1 MPLLPPTDK
10 LAPRAAL
17 ACALLLAAAGGP
29 AAAQRLT
36 PAGHAARTSVD
47 GADVC
52 LFTSGTAPTMTL
64 SAESPTDITWSFS
77 ADGAAHPTELR
88 TTTGASADTMGVGA
102 EGLYTVSTA
111 SGFEAS
117 LWWLS
122 PKPSG
127 AALSVDSMDCDAIY
141 ASASAVAP
149 AVTFGG
155 RELRQSVV
163 FQWEAGDSILLTTAG
178 PSAILEGLCGEVALT
193 VRAVNQAFNEA
204 SATDTVASPGVR
216 ASFSHNVRRVEA
228 TNEASAE
235 GDAVSAPAEVEF
247 ANTSRGDFT
256 VSEWAVGSL
265 ARLYERDPVYQFQ
278 RPGTFRVSLTVTNEA
293 TGCASSDSS
302 TTITVSDAALEFPNA
317 FTPNGD
323 GVNDIFCPSFR
334 SLKSYELTIY
344 NRWGRR
350 VFTSSSPSDG
360 WDGRENGREAAAGT
374 YYFVAR
380 AQGYERGVELRRRG
394 SITLVR

>member
-1 MPLLPPTDK
+1 M
-10 LAPRAAL
+10 
-17 ACALLLAAAGGP
+17 ACALLLAAACGP

-36 PAGHAARTSVD
+36 PTGHAARTSVD

-52 LFTSGTAPTMTL
+52 LFTAGAAPSMTL
-64 SAESPTDITWSFS
+64 SAESPTDVAWSFS
-77 ADGAAHPTELR
+77 PDGAQPPATLKTTAAATE
-88 TTTGASADTMGVGA
+88 DTIVVA
-102 EGLYTVSTA
+102 REGLYTVSTA
-111 SGFEAS
+111 GGFEAS

-122 PKPSG
+122 PMPS
-127 AALSVDSMDCDAIY
+127 AVSLSVDSMDCDAIY
-141 ASASAVAP
+141 ATASAEAP

-155 RELRQSVV
+155 RELRQSIV
-163 FQWEAGDSILLTTAG
+163 FQWEAGDSIVLTTNRQ
-178 PSAILEGLCGEVALT
+178 SAILEGLYGEVALT
-193 VRAVNQAFNEA
+193 VRAVNQAFNEVA
-204 SATDTVASPGVR
+204 AADTVTSPGVR
-216 ASFSHNVRRVEA
+216 ASFSHNVRKDKSDNEA
-228 TNEASAE
+228 TAE

-247 ANTSRGDFT
+247 ANASRGDFS
-256 VSEWAVGSL
+256 VSEWAMGNL

-323 GVNDIFCPSFR
+323 GVNDIFCPSYR

-360 WDGRENGREAAAGT
+360 WDGKENGREAAAGT

-380 AQGYERGVELRRRG
+380 AQGYERGVTLRRRG

>member
-1 MPLLPPTDK
+1 M
-10 LAPRAAL
+10 
-17 ACALLLAAAGGP
+17 ACALLLAAACGP

-36 PAGHAARTSVD
+36 PTGHAARTSVD

-52 LFTSGTAPTMTL
+52 LFTAGTAPAMTL
-64 SAESPTDITWSFS
+64 SAEGPTDIAWSFS
-77 ADGAAHPTELR
+77 PDGAQPPTPLK
-88 TTTGASADTMGVGA
+88 TTAASASDTIGVDR

-111 SGFEAS
+111 GGFEAS

-122 PKPSG
+122 PAPS
-127 AALSVDSMDCDAIY
+127 AVSLSVDSMDCDAIY
-141 ASASAVAP
+141 ATAEAEAP
-149 AVTFGG
+149 AAAFGG
-155 RELRQSVV
+155 RELRQSIVY
-163 FQWEAGDSILLTTAG
+163 QWEAGDSIVLTTARR
-178 PSAILEGLCGEVALT
+178 SAILEGLYGEVALT
-193 VRAVNQAFNEA
+193 VRAVNQAFNEV
-204 SATDTVASPGVR
+204 SATDTVTPPGVR
-216 ASFSHNVRRVEA
+216 ASFSHNVRQDGAPNEA
-228 TNEASAE
+228 TAE

-247 ANTSRGDFT
+247 ANSSLGDFT
-256 VSEWAVGSL
+256 VSEWAMGNQ

-323 GVNDIFCPSFR
+323 GANDIFCPSYR

-360 WDGRENGREAAAGT
+360 WDGKENGREAAAGT

-380 AQGYERGVELRRRG
+380 AQGYERGVTLRRRG